1 MYKHKKNMYLFIP
14 FIPFTFA
21 ALTTD
26 WFTDENI
33 RTINGKIPLT
43 SCPQGHYRLLKNKKY
58 VSNREEGCI
67 PCSRGKFG
75 PNIGSESINSCIS
88 CPRGKY
94 SNTLGL
100 TSIEDCQ
107 DCPYDTYTK
116 YYDNNVECT
125 QCPIG
130 KYNPNVGS
138 YSIDNCIDCP
148 VGYYDYQ
155 CSLLFQTDSI
165 ESNEQQQGSQHKI
178 IYFDINTEKN
188 CGGGLR
194 NVCKKTHISII

>member
-1 MYKHKKNMYLFIP
+1 MFLLLP
-14 FIPFTFA
+14 LTFS
-21 ALTTD
+21 ALASASLSND
-26 WFTDENI
+26 WFTNENI
-33 RTINGKIPLT
+33 RTINGKVPLT
-43 SCPQGHYRLLKNKKY
+43 SCPKGYYRLLKNKKY

-75 PNIGSESINSCIS
+75 PTIGSQSISSCIS

-107 DCPYDTYTK
+107 DCPVDTYTK
-116 YYDNNVECT
+116 YNDNNVECT

-138 YSIDNCIDCP
+138 NSINDCIECP
-148 VGYYDYQ
+148 NGYYDYQ
-155 CSLLFQTDSI
+155 CSLMFQTD
-165 ESNEQQQGSQHKI
+165 EHQEQQEKRQQYKI
-178 IYFDINTEKN
+178 IYYDSSLDSN
-188 CGGGLR
+188 CGGGLK